1 MSIEQESQEPR
12 PGKIYTSPQ
21 ELNQAAQE
29 GQTDVL
35 RIWGKKLSSRTIR
48 GQKEIILEDD
58 PKNPEAHLFGRI
70 LALRNAQDPEKLRI
84 VLNVTDPHLKDS
96 QTGKP
101 KLIPLELNPENI
113 IDFQIELL
121 SEKQFK
127 EL

>member
-35 RIWGKKLSSRTIR
+35 RIWGKKLGSRIIR

-58 PKNPEAHLFGRI
+58 PKNPEAHLLGRI
-70 LALRNAQDPEKLRI
+70 FALRNAQDPEKLRI
-84 VLNVTDPHLKDS
+84 VLNVTDPLLKDS

-101 KLIPLELNPENI
+101 KSIPLELNPENI
-113 IDFQIELL
+113 IDFQIEFL
-121 SEKQFK
+121 SEK
-127 EL
+127 